1 MDVVV
6 KGTSIW
12 RIDHGKKNELI
23 DKLRERKHSGLVLF
37 STGTTGRPKA
47 ILHDLTKFMKKFET
61 PRPTLRTINFLLFD
75 HIGGLNTLLHTLFN
89 KGTVIAP
96 RSRSVEDIL
105 NLCNEYEVE
114 VLPQHQLFCV

>member
-37 STGTTGRPKA
+37 FTGTTGRPKA

-61 PRPTLRTINFLLFD
+61 PRPTLRTINFFYYS
-75 HIGGLNTLLHTLFN
+75 T
-89 KGTVIAP
+89 
-96 RSRSVEDIL
+96 IL
-105 NLCNEYEVE
+105 E
-114 VLPQHQLFCV
+114 VLIRCYIHCSIKVQ